1 MRHRTWLQCVPA
13 FVCLLAA
20 TGAHAADATQRL
32 HALFDDAWERSLRED
47 PIAASTLGDHRY
59 DALWPDYSAE
69 ALAKQA
75 QQDRAAIAASDAI
88 PEAELTPAD
97 RLNRD
102 LFRRLY
108 ADRVAAYDYGAQYVS
123 VSQQDGVQLLDQ
135 LSELLPFASI
145 QDFENWNARLST
157 LGPLIDQQIALLRA
171 GVAKHLVQ
179 PRIIMERVPVRI
191 EKLIVAD
198 PRQSTFYAPLVTM
211 PQSIAVAEQTRLR
224 NEAARAIQT
233 EVVPAYRRLLSY
245 VKDEYLP
252 VCRDSVGIWDTP
264 GGAERYRER
273 IRWHTTT
280 ELTADEIHELG
291 LEEVARI
298 RGEMLAVVNKLGYQG
313 SLADFM
319 QFLRTDS
326 RFRYRDPQQLFT
338 AYVLMSKR
346 IDPLL
351 PKYFGKLPRM
361 PYGVRPIPEQSAPDQ
376 TTAYYEPAA
385 IDGKRPGWY
394 YVNLY
399 KPEERPT
406 YEIPAL
412 TMHEAV
418 PGHHLQIALA
428 QELGELPIFRRDLY
442 LTAYVEGWALY
453 SESLGDEMGLY
464 ADPYDKFG
472 QLTYEMWR
480 AVRLVVDTGMH
491 VQRWTR
497 QQAIDYFKTNASKT
511 ELDIV
516 NEIDRYIADPGQ
528 ALAYKIGELKIK
540 ELRQRTTQ
548 ALGDRFDLREFH
560 DVVLGSGPVPLD
572 VLERNVLEWQQRKQ
586 Q

>member
-1 MRHRTWLQCVPA
+1 M
-13 FVCLLAA
+13 LAA
-20 TGAHAADATQRL
+20 GSTYAADATQRL
-32 HALFDDAWERSLRED
+32 HALFDESWERSLRED
-47 PIAASTLGDHRY
+47 PIAASRLGDHRY
-59 DALWPDYSAE
+59 DARWPDYSAA

-75 QQDRAAIAASDAI
+75 EADRAAIAAVDAI
-88 PEAELTPAD
+88 PESELSAAD

-108 ADRVAAYDYGAQYVS
+108 VDRVAGYDYGAQYVS
-123 VSQQDGVQLLDQ
+123 MSQQDGVQLLDQ
-135 LSELLPFASI
+135 LAELLPFASV
-145 QDFENWNARLST
+145 QDYENWVARLESI
-157 LGPLIDQQIALLRA
+157 GPLADQQVALLRE
-171 GVAKHLVQ
+171 GGKRHLVQ
-179 PRIIMERVPVRI
+179 PRIIMQRVPGRI
-191 EKLIVAD
+191 EKQIVAD
-198 PRQSTFYAPLVTM
+198 PKQSKFYSPFETM
-211 PQSIAVAEQTRLR
+211 PESIPAAEQERLR
-224 NEAARAIQT
+224 ARAAKAIET
-233 EVVPAYRRLLSY
+233 DVVPAYERLLGY
-245 VKDEYLP
+245 VNDEYLP

-264 GGAERYRER
+264 GGEDRYRER

-280 ELTADEIHELG
+280 GLTAEEIHELG
-291 LEEVARI
+291 QREVARI
-298 RGEMLAVVNKLGYQG
+298 RGEMLAVLERIDYQG

-319 QFLRTDS
+319 QFLRTDA
-326 RFRYRDPQQLFT
+326 RFRYRDPRELLA
-338 AYVLMSKR
+338 AYTVMAKR

-361 PYGVRPIPEQSAPDQ
+361 TYGVRPIPDAAAPDE
-376 TTAYYEPAA
+376 TTAFYEPAS

-412 TMHEAV
+412 TIHEAV

-428 QELGELPIFRRDLY
+428 QELDELPIFRRDLY

-491 VQRWTR
+491 AKHWTR
-497 QQAIDYFKTNASKT
+497 QQAIDYFKANASKT

-528 ALAYKIGELKIK
+528 ALAYKLGELKIK
-540 ELRQRTTQ
+540 ELRQRAAQ
-548 ALGDRFDLREFH
+548 ALGDKFDLRAFH

-572 VLERNVLEWQQRKQ
+572 VLERNVLEWQQRELE
-586 Q
+586 